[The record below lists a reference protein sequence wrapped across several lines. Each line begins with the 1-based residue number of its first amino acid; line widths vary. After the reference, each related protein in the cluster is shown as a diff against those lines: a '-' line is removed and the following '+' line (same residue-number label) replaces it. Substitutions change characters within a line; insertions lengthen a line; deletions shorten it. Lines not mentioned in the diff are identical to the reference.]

1 MNENTGYEHKLITYT
16 NNFSLNVIICNL
28 FFVCAKSE
36 EVFRQM
42 QIQIHKRNTEVIS
55 ASQLN
60 FGYVYENIIYY
71 CYNY

>member
-36 EVFRQM
+36 EVFQGSPYIEILGRS
-42 QIQIHKRNTEVIS
+42 HFSLSS
-55 ASQLN
+55 A
-60 FGYVYENIIYY
+60 
-71 CYNY
+71 